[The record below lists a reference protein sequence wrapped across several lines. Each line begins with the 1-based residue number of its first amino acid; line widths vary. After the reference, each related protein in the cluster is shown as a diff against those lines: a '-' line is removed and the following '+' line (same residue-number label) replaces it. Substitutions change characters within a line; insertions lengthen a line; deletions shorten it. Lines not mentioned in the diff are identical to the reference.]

1 MIKKTF
7 VLITLFGT
15 LTFVSCNKNA
25 EQQQQQQQTA
35 PMALQAIKVTSSP
48 AQVNQEFSTKIEGLK
63 NIEIRPKA
71 NGFIKE
77 IFVDE
82 GQAVKKGQ
90 LLFKLETDVL
100 SQDATAAKA
109 AISAA
114 QVEVDRLTPLVEKGI
129 VGSVL
134 LEAAKAKLAQT
145 KAAYSS
151 IIANINYA
159 NVTAPTDG
167 VIGALPY
174 KAGALVSSTINPPLT
189 TISDTKQVRA
199 YFNLNEKQ
207 MIAFAK
213 NVKGATTAEKIKNAP
228 TVQLKLVDNS
238 LYAENGKI
246 AAIEGL
252 IDVTTGTTRMR
263 ADFNNPQAIL
273 RSGSSG
279 TILFPIYYDNAI
291 VIPQN
296 AVLDLQGKNLVYVV
310 DKDGNAQSKV
320 VSILNQTDRE
330 YIIESGLEIG
340 DVVLTE
346 GLAKIKDGQPVSA
359 NIVSDQ
365 KNESE
370 TPSK

>member
-15 LTFVSCNKNA
+15 LTFVSCNKTA
-25 EQQQQQQQTA
+25 EQPQPA
-35 PMALQAIKVTSSP
+35 PLALQAITVTQAP
-48 AQVNQEFSTKIEGLK
+48 AQVNLEFPTKIEGLK

-77 IFVDE
+77 IYVDE
-82 GQAVKKGQ
+82 GQSVKKGQ

-100 SQDATAAKA
+100 TQDASAAKA
-109 AISAA
+109 AIEAA

-134 LEAAKAKLAQT
+134 LEAAKARLAQT
-145 KAAYSS
+145 KATYSG
-151 IIANINYA
+151 IVANINYA
-159 NVTAPTDG
+159 NVVAPTDG

-174 KAGALVSSTINPPLT
+174 KPGALVSSTINPPLT

-213 NVKGATTAEKIKNAP
+213 NVPGASTPEKIKNAP
-228 TVQLKLVDNS
+228 AVQLRLVDNS
-238 LYAENGKI
+238 IFSESGKI

-252 IDVTTGTTRMR
+252 IDANTGTTRLR
-263 ADFNNPQAIL
+263 ADFNNPDAIL

-279 TILFPIYYDNAI
+279 TIIFPVSYENVL
-291 VIPQN
+291 VIPQK

-310 DKDGNAQSKV
+310 DKDGIAQSRTV
-320 VSILNQTDRE
+320 EILNQTDRE
-330 YIIESGLEIG
+330 YIIASGLEVG
-340 DVVLTE
+340 DVIVTE
-346 GLAKIKDGQPVSA
+346 GLAKVRDGQPVTVTLS
-359 NIVSDQ
+359 S
-365 KNESE
+365 KNDN
-370 TPSK
+370 